1 MEKETK
7 KEEEKEKPF
16 WQELLSCVVLVVVVI
31 LVKHYIVSPVRVN
44 GISMVPTLKD
54 KDYMLLN
61 KIGYRVGDIK
71 RFDIVVIEYEDEYI
85 IKRVIGLPGEKVA
98 YQNNKLYIN
107 GSYVKEDY
115 TREDM
120 DDYSIGSLGQS
131 QVPEDCYF
139 VLGDNRPVSKDSRI
153 IGFVPRKNILGKSA
167 FTLLPFDRFGSKK

>member
-7 KEEEKEKPF
+7 KVEAKEKPF
-16 WQELLSCVVLVVVVI
+16 WQELLSYIVLIIVVLLI
-31 LVKHYIVSPVRVN
+31 KHYVVSPVRVN

-61 KIGYRVGDIK
+61 KIGYRVGKIK
-71 RFDIVVIEYEDEYI
+71 RFDIVVVDYDGEYI
-85 IKRVIGLPGEKVA
+85 IKRVIGLPGDKVE
-98 YQNNKLYIN
+98 YRNNKLYIN
-107 GSYVKEDY
+107 GKYVEENY

-120 DDYSIGSLGQS
+120 DNYNITSLGQS
-131 QVPEDCYF
+131 TVPKDYYF

-153 IGFVPRKNILGKSA
+153 IGFVPRKNILGKST